1 MKPKKAELEEQIHEL
16 LDYGEL
22 DDAYLSLTEIEL
34 FELIKKSKKPMMS
47 WEREEV
53 SKNDFRKR
61 CREALVDFYRLQNF
75 IEENGTYLLFDPT
88 ELKTFLE

>member
-1 MKPKKAELEEQIHEL
+1 M

-22 DDAYLSLTEIEL
+22 DDAYLSLAELEL
-34 FELIKKSKKPMMS
+34 FEQIKKNKNHIIS

-53 SKNDFRKR
+53 NRSEFRKR

-75 IEENGTYLLFDPT
+75 VEENGAYLLFDPT
-88 ELKTFLE
+88 ELKAYIE